1 MSERPTP
8 PQHYPQ
14 VESETK
20 SLSRRQFGKTLA
32 AGIGGLTLGVPAL
45 ARAQEI
51 PITNREFLHPSGK
64 PLSGGH
70 ESDVVIVGAGL
81 SGLTAARELKRAGK
95 SVLVLEARARIGG
108 RMWLKKTIEGG
119 VLDIG
124 GQWVGPTQ
132 TAMLELVE
140 ELKIEKFDSYEEGRS
155 LLSWNG
161 GQIDFDGNVSKVLA
175 GVYGVTPEDRE
186 AQAKL
191 WTDLLAIVKTVPAD
205 KPWMTPNAGAL
216 DAQTFQTW
224 LDGNATNDYTKWVLA
239 MQARIGGAG
248 GFEPGQ
254 ASLLHMAW
262 TQVVGPQTEMPE
274 TWLLHGG
281 AGQIPPMLAA
291 ELEDRIVLAAPVR
304 EIQQEATGVT
314 VSTTGLKVK
323 ARAVIVAV
331 PPPVRAGIQFS
342 PALPPVHSG
351 LIQRMPMG
359 SMAKVH
365 AVYPTAFWRPQGLS
379 GSGAGNLKTCE
390 FIADSSP
397 PSGKPGILTSF
408 IAGERNLEL
417 SRASREEIRKAV
429 LNDFTYYFGKEA
441 ADPAEFF
448 HFNWNAQN
456 WTTGAFTAYMPPGVW
471 TAYGQGWREPVGDI
485 YWAGTEASDRW
496 PGYFDGAVRA
506 GKNAAKAI
514 LAAPSKAK
522 AS

>member
-1 MSERPTP
+1 
-8 PQHYPQ
+8 
-14 VESETK
+14 
-20 SLSRRQFGKTLA
+20 LA
-32 AGIGGLTLGVPAL
+32 AGLGGLAALGGSRL
-45 ARAQEI
+45 ASAQEV
-51 PITNREFLHPSGK
+51 PVTSGEFLHPSNK
-64 PLSGGH
+64 PISGAQ
-70 ESDVVIVGAGL
+70 EVDFVIVGAGL

-108 RMWLKKTIEGG
+108 RMWLKKTIEDG

-132 TAMLELVE
+132 TAMLGLVE

-155 LLSWNG
+155 FLSWNG
-161 GQIDFDGNVSKVLA
+161 KQVDFDGNIAKVLA
-175 GVYGVTPEDRE
+175 GVYGVTAEDRE
-186 AQAKL
+186 AQAKIWNEL
-191 WTDLLAIVKTVPAD
+191 IAIVKTVPPD
-205 KPWMTPNAGAL
+205 KPWKAPNARAL
-216 DAQTFQTW
+216 DALTFQTW
-224 LDGNATNDYTKWVLA
+224 LEKYATNEYSHWPLS
-239 MQARIGGAG
+239 MQARIGGSG

-262 TQVVGPQTEMPE
+262 TQVVGPQAEMPE

-281 AGQIPPMLAA
+281 AGQIPPRLAA
-291 ELEDRIVLAAPVR
+291 ELEDRIVLAAPVQK
-304 EIQQEATGVT
+304 IQQEAKGVT
-314 VSTTGLKVK
+314 VSTAGLQVK
-323 ARAVIVAV
+323 AGAVIVAI
-331 PPPVRAGIQFS
+331 PPPVRAGIHFS

-408 IAGERNLEL
+408 IAAERNLEL
-417 SRASREEIRKAV
+417 STASRDEIRTAV
-429 LNDFTYYFGKEA
+429 LEDYVHYFGKEA
-441 ADPAEFF
+441 ANPAEFF

-471 TAYGQGWREPVGDI
+471 TAYGEGWREPVGDI
-485 YWAGTEASDRW
+485 HWAGTEVSDRW

-506 GKNAAKAI
+506 GQNAARAV
-514 LAAPSKAK
+514 LGTVAK
-522 AS
+522 VTS